1 MHCDTIR
8 DLLPLYADGLTSQT
22 SNLLI
27 EEHIQV
33 CEECKAMLEQM
44 CAPMETA
51 PVDVE
56 LEHVIKAIHKRK
68 KRNRVITLLVCVL
81 PVLAALIGYWV
92 YIEIHFRHYE
102 LSLVSTNPETILREL
117 PELELTTSEKDLAS
131 TIWDIPVVHK
141 SMEEA
146 SSSDTWVNLRQEQI
160 KEEIPL
166 SAFSLPLT
174 AHISEIAVTPDG
186 IYFDYQD
193 DGRRVILEYYDFDH
207 TGHVDM
213 IRKCVVQSEIGD
225 NKAPDVIY
233 EIEYD
238 AASGEATYKKYDHRR
253 VWFEILHR

>member
-8 DLLPLYADGLTSQT
+8 DLLPLYADGLTSQA

-51 PVDVE
+51 PVDEE

-68 KRNRVITLLVCVL
+68 KRNRVIMLLVCVL
-81 PVLAALIGYWV
+81 PVLAVLIGYWI
-92 YIEIHFRHYE
+92 YMETHFTMSKLE
-102 LSLVSTNPETILREL
+102 LVSTDPQVILKEL

-131 TIWDIPVVHK
+131 TILDIPVVHK

-146 SSSDTWVNLRQEQI
+146 SSSDTWVILRQEQI
-160 KEEIPL
+160 KE
-166 SAFSLPLT
+166 LPIT

-186 IYFDYQD
+186 IYFDYQYV
-193 DGRRVILEYYDFDH
+193 GRRFILEYYDFDH

-213 IRKCVVQSEIGD
+213 IRKCVAQSEIGD

-238 AASGEATYKKYDHRR
+238 AATGEATYKKHDHRR
-253 VWFEILHR
+253 VWFGFVHR